1 MAYSILIVDD
11 DRTFVE
17 ELKSA
22 LQWNRLRITE
32 VYTAFSVREAIAFLS
47 KTKADIVLCDIE
59 MPGGNGLQLLK
70 WIRENHASMECIV
83 LSSYAEFSYAQS
95 ALRFDVCDY
104 LLKPI
109 KAKELEET
117 ISRVV
122 GLLDARRGWQ
132 EEPLE
137 TLWAALFDGAVKQA
151 DFTRQAQK
159 HGLTENSSLAILL
172 LRFVPVPGQPVPSHY
187 GRPLVRQA
195 ILDLA
200 DQNALQTVV
209 RLSETRWILVCRAAG
224 KDPFPRAPLAAFLD
238 AVEARIGLQVCAYC
252 GEKGTVGQAV
262 SMWEALCQLE
272 KHTVPDMQRIAQGVD
287 LPADKTQRRSFPL
300 KTWKKMLVGFGPLTS
315 LEASIREEMV
325 RVQAEEGWTVNRLT
339 VFLRTCTLML
349 SNYLQSRDMSLEDI
363 IDSEEYDQMET
374 FAVSSLCAT
383 AWFMH
388 KILGIVEGSRDHKS
402 DAITTVCQYI
412 LDNLEEDLSRK
423 MLAKLVFMSEDY
435 LSKQFMRAVG
445 MTLSAYIAQKRMEKA
460 KELLEYPDIKIG
472 KVAMRVG
479 YSNFSYF
486 SKTFHDYTGFTPN
499 EWRMYHL
506 HGTEDTRKEPGKNP
520 ERIANRSC
528 GLRPVYALPH

>member
-1 MAYSILIVDD
+1 
-11 DRTFVE
+11 
-17 ELKSA
+17 
-22 LQWNRLRITE
+22 
-32 VYTAFSVREAIAFLS
+32 
-47 KTKADIVLCDIE
+47 

-137 TLWAALFDGAVKQA
+137 TLWAALLTAPSNRRIHSSSAKAWLDRKFQSRDSPTALCPRARSARPFALWQA
-151 DFTRQAQK
+151 AGPAGHF
-159 HGLTENSSLAILL
+159 GS
-172 LRFVPVPGQPVPSHY
+172 
-187 GRPLVRQA
+187 GRPERPA
-195 ILDLA
+195 NRRSPERD
-200 DQNALQTVV
+200 
-209 RLSETRWILVCRAAG
+209 RWILVCRATG

-300 KTWKKMLVGFGPLTS
+300 KTWKKCWLAFGPLTS

-339 VFLRTCTLML
+339 VF
-349 SNYLQSRDMSLEDI
+349 
-363 IDSEEYDQMET
+363 
-374 FAVSSLCAT
+374 
-383 AWFMH
+383 
-388 KILGIVEGSRDHKS
+388 
-402 DAITTVCQYI
+402 
-412 LDNLEEDLSRK
+412 
-423 MLAKLVFMSEDY
+423 
-435 LSKQFMRAVG
+435 
-445 MTLSAYIAQKRMEKA
+445 
-460 KELLEYPDIKIG
+460 
-472 KVAMRVG
+472 
-479 YSNFSYF
+479 
-486 SKTFHDYTGFTPN
+486 
-499 EWRMYHL
+499 
-506 HGTEDTRKEPGKNP
+506 
-520 ERIANRSC
+520 C
-528 GLRPVYALPH
+528 GPAR

>member
-1 MAYSILIVDD
+1 
-11 DRTFVE
+11 
-17 ELKSA
+17 
-22 LQWNRLRITE
+22 
-32 VYTAFSVREAIAFLS
+32 
-47 KTKADIVLCDIE
+47 
-59 MPGGNGLQLLK
+59 
-70 WIRENHASMECIV
+70 
-83 LSSYAEFSYAQS
+83 
-95 ALRFDVCDY
+95 
-104 LLKPI
+104 
-109 KAKELEET
+109 
-117 ISRVV
+117 
-122 GLLDARRGWQ
+122 
-132 EEPLE
+132 
-137 TLWAALFDGAVKQA
+137 
-151 DFTRQAQK
+151 
-159 HGLTENSSLAILL
+159 
-172 LRFVPVPGQPVPSHY
+172 
-187 GRPLVRQA
+187 
-195 ILDLA
+195 
-200 DQNALQTVV
+200 
-209 RLSETRWILVCRAAG
+209 
-224 KDPFPRAPLAAFLD
+224 
-238 AVEARIGLQVCAYC
+238 
-252 GEKGTVGQAV
+252 
-262 SMWEALCQLE
+262 
-272 KHTVPDMQRIAQGVD
+272 
-287 LPADKTQRRSFPL
+287 
-300 KTWKKMLVGFGPLTS
+300 MLVGFGPLTS

-363 IDSEEYDQMET
+363 VDSEEYDQMET
-374 FAVSSLCAT
+374 FAVSSLYAT

-445 MTLSAYIAQKRMEKA
+445 MTLPAYIAQKRMEKA

-506 HGTEDTRKEPGKNP
+506 HGTEDNRKEPGKNP

>member
-209 RLSETRWILVCRAAG
+209 RLRPDGSWSAVPQGKIPFLARRWRRFSTPWRRGSAFRSVHTAEKKAPSGRQCPCGRRFASWKSTPFRICRESRRESTCPQTRHSG
-224 KDPFPRAPLAAFLD
+224 
-238 AVEARIGLQVCAYC
+238 
-252 GEKGTVGQAV
+252 
-262 SMWEALCQLE
+262 ALS
-272 KHTVPDMQRIAQGVD
+272 P
-287 LPADKTQRRSFPL
+287 
-300 KTWKKMLVGFGPLTS
+300 
-315 LEASIREEMV
+315 
-325 RVQAEEGWTVNRLT
+325 
-339 VFLRTCTLML
+339 
-349 SNYLQSRDMSLEDI
+349 
-363 IDSEEYDQMET
+363 
-374 FAVSSLCAT
+374 
-383 AWFMH
+383 
-388 KILGIVEGSRDHKS
+388 
-402 DAITTVCQYI
+402 
-412 LDNLEEDLSRK
+412 
-423 MLAKLVFMSEDY
+423 
-435 LSKQFMRAVG
+435 
-445 MTLSAYIAQKRMEKA
+445 
-460 KELLEYPDIKIG
+460 
-472 KVAMRVG
+472 
-479 YSNFSYF
+479 
-486 SKTFHDYTGFTPN
+486 
-499 EWRMYHL
+499 
-506 HGTEDTRKEPGKNP
+506 
-520 ERIANRSC
+520 
-528 GLRPVYALPH
+528 

>member
-32 VYTAFSVREAIAFLS
+32 VYTAFSVREATAFLS
-47 KTKADIVLCDIE
+47 KTTADIVLCDIE

-83 LSSYAEFSYAQS
+83 LSSYAEFSYAQG

-109 KAKELEET
+109 KAKDLEET
-117 ISRVV
+117 LSRVV
-122 GLLDARRGWQ
+122 GLLDARRGRQ

-137 TLWAALFDGAVKQA
+137 TLWAALFDGAVTQS

-159 HGLTENSSLAILL
+159 HGLAENSSFALLL
-172 LRFVPVPGQPVPSHY
+172 LRFVPVPGRSAPSHY

-200 DQNALQTVV
+200 DRNALQTVV
-209 RLSETRWILVCRAAG
+209 RLSETRWVLVCHAEE
-224 KDPFPRAPLAAFLD
+224 KDPFPRAPLASFLD
-238 AVEARIGLQVCAYC
+238 AVETRIGLQICAYC
-252 GEKGTVGQAV
+252 GKRGTVGQAV
-262 SMWEALCQLE
+262 SVWEALRQLE
-272 KHTVPDMQRIAQGVD
+272 KHAVPDMQRIAQEAD
-287 LPADKTQRRSFPL
+287 LPADKIQRRPFPL
-300 KTWKKMLVGFGPLTS
+300 KAWKKMLVGFGPLTS
-315 LEASIREEMV
+315 LDASIREEMV
-325 RVQAEEGWTVNRLT
+325 RVQTEEGWTVNRLT
-339 VFLRTCTLML
+339 VFLRTFTMML
-349 SNYLQSRDMSLEDI
+349 SNYLQSRDMALQDVV
-363 IDSEEYDQMET
+363 DPEEYDQMET
-374 FAVSSLCAT
+374 YAVSSLRAA
-383 AWFMH
+383 AWFVH
-388 KILGIVEGSRDHKS
+388 KLLGIIEGSRDHKS

-435 LSKQFMRAVG
+435 LSKQFMRTVG
-445 MTLSAYIAQKRMEKA
+445 MTLPAYIARKRMEKA

-486 SKTFHDYTGFTPN
+486 SKTFHEYTGFTPN

-506 HGTEDTRKEPGKNP
+506 NGIEDARKENEKD
-520 ERIANRSC
+520 R
-528 GLRPVYALPH
+528 

>member
-22 LQWNRLRITE
+22 LQWNRLRITD

-47 KTKADIVLCDIE
+47 KTTTDIVLCDIE

-70 WIRENHASMECIV
+70 WIRENHASIECIV
-83 LSSYAEFSYAQS
+83 LSSYAEFSYAQG
-95 ALRFDVCDY
+95 ALRFDVYDY

-109 KAKELEET
+109 KAKDLEET
-117 ISRVV
+117 LSRVV
-122 GLLDARRGWQ
+122 GLLDERRGRQ
-132 EEPLE
+132 EKPLE
-137 TLWAALFDGAVKQA
+137 TLWAALFDGAVTQA

-159 HGLTENSSLAILL
+159 HGRAENSSLTLLL
-172 LRFVPVPGQPVPSHY
+172 LRFVPVPGQPAPSHY
-187 GRPLVRQA
+187 DRPLVRQA

-200 DQNALQTVV
+200 DRNALQTVV
-209 RLSETRWILVCRAAG
+209 RLSETRWILICHTDE
-224 KDPFPRAPLAAFLD
+224 KYPFPRAPLAAFLD

-252 GEKGTVGQAV
+252 GERGAVGQAA

-272 KHTVPDMQRIAQGVD
+272 KHAVPDMQRIAREAD
-287 LPADKTQRRSFPL
+287 LPTDRTQRHPFPL
-300 KTWKKMLVGFGPLTS
+300 KAWKKMLVSFGPLTS
-315 LEASIREEMV
+315 LDASIREEMV
-325 RVQAEEGWTVNRLT
+325 RVQTEEGWTVNRLA
-339 VFLRTCTLML
+339 VFLRTFTLML
-349 SNYLQSRDMSLEDI
+349 SNYLQSRDMSLEDVV
-363 IDSEEYDQMET
+363 DPEEYDQMET
-374 FAVSSLCAT
+374 YAVSSLCAA
-383 AWFMH
+383 AWFVH

-445 MTLSAYIAQKRMEKA
+445 MTLPAYIAQKRMEKA

-506 HGTEDTRKEPGKNP
+506 HGMEDARKETEKN
-520 ERIANRSC
+520 R
-528 GLRPVYALPH
+528 

>member
-1 MAYSILIVDD
+1 
-11 DRTFVE
+11 
-17 ELKSA
+17 
-22 LQWNRLRITE
+22 
-32 VYTAFSVREAIAFLS
+32 
-47 KTKADIVLCDIE
+47 
-59 MPGGNGLQLLK
+59 MPQ
-70 WIRENHASMECIV
+70 
-83 LSSYAEFSYAQS
+83 
-95 ALRFDVCDY
+95 
-104 LLKPI
+104 
-109 KAKELEET
+109 
-117 ISRVV
+117 
-122 GLLDARRGWQ
+122 
-132 EEPLE
+132 
-137 TLWAALFDGAVKQA
+137 
-151 DFTRQAQK
+151 
-159 HGLTENSSLAILL
+159 
-172 LRFVPVPGQPVPSHY
+172 
-187 GRPLVRQA
+187 
-195 ILDLA
+195 
-200 DQNALQTVV
+200 
-209 RLSETRWILVCRAAG
+209 G

-445 MTLSAYIAQKRMEKA
+445 MTLPAYIAQKRMEKA

-506 HGTEDTRKEPGKNP
+506 HGTEDNRKEP
-520 ERIANRSC
+520 
-528 GLRPVYALPH
+528 

>member
-195 ILDLA
+195 FWIWP
-200 DQNALQTVV
+200 
-209 RLSETRWILVCRAAG
+209 TRTPC
-224 KDPFPRAPLAAFLD
+224 KP
-238 AVEARIGLQVCAYC
+238 
-252 GEKGTVGQAV
+252 
-262 SMWEALCQLE
+262 
-272 KHTVPDMQRIAQGVD
+272 
-287 LPADKTQRRSFPL
+287 SF
-300 KTWKKMLVGFGPLTS
+300 
-315 LEASIREEMV
+315 A
-325 RVQAEEGWTVNRLT
+325 
-339 VFLRTCTLML
+339 
-349 SNYLQSRDMSLEDI
+349 
-363 IDSEEYDQMET
+363 
-374 FAVSSLCAT
+374 
-383 AWFMH
+383 
-388 KILGIVEGSRDHKS
+388 
-402 DAITTVCQYI
+402 
-412 LDNLEEDLSRK
+412 
-423 MLAKLVFMSEDY
+423 
-435 LSKQFMRAVG
+435 
-445 MTLSAYIAQKRMEKA
+445 
-460 KELLEYPDIKIG
+460 
-472 KVAMRVG
+472 
-479 YSNFSYF
+479 
-486 SKTFHDYTGFTPN
+486 
-499 EWRMYHL
+499 
-506 HGTEDTRKEPGKNP
+506 
-520 ERIANRSC
+520 
-528 GLRPVYALPH
+528 